1 MSLFVSSSRL
11 SRSSRRAAWFASVVL
26 LVPAAPALA
35 DDATDLTQV
44 VVTPMAGPQALRDA
58 PATISVVSRE
68 DLEARPIADLSD
80 ALRNEPGVTITGI
93 GMTRRGIS
101 LRGMPVEHTL
111 VLVDGRRIS
120 AVGGLVAHADYDLA
134 WTPTEAIERIE
145 VVRGPMSS
153 LYGADALG
161 GVVNIITRSAT
172 DTWLRSATL
181 NGTVPERGAGRAY
194 QMGAYAGGPLVEG
207 VLGLS
212 LYADASGRDPTYQAA
227 DPRQA
232 ELEGRRALNASATLS
247 WTPDDSQRL
256 DLTFGAGTDF
266 RYRDTVTTGAAPV
279 YYRFKDDIT
288 RQQVSAS
295 HRGDYGFGQ
304 TLARVYRSEVER
316 VNTRT
321 QNQTPSGTV
330 RIIETVADGHV
341 TLPWGAHM
349 LSAGGEVRRQELEN
363 PAVNARGRSEADQY
377 GLFIQDAWSITEQWS
392 IVGGA
397 RFDHHDTYDWQTSP
411 RLYTVFHLNER
422 LTLKGGVGR
431 GFKAP
436 SLTQL
441 SPDYQVVAAGGRFTV
456 FGNPNLKPE
465 IGTTYEVSADY
476 AGEGWSARLGVF
488 QNDLKDLVE
497 TQCVR
502 LCGIRG
508 REVRVYGNVAEARI
522 RGLELGGDVDLPAN
536 LNLSANYTR
545 LETENRQT
553 GKALLERPE
562 SRANATL
569 RWRPTERLSA
579 QLRGEYVGEQTVSTG
594 GLPDYSLWSL
604 EASQRLTDSL
614 TLRVGIENLTDERLA
629 EKSGSFTYAEP
640 GRLYHLGLNLSF

>member
-1 MSLFVSSSRL
+1 MLLSVPSLRPMVSN
-11 SRSSRRAAWFASVVL
+11 RRAALLAS
-26 LVPAAPALA
+26 LVWLAPLSPALA

-58 PATISVVSRE
+58 PATISVVNRE

-134 WTPTEAIERIE
+134 WTPVEAIERIE

-172 DTWLRSATL
+172 DSWLRSATL

-212 LYADASGRDPTYQAA
+212 LYADASGRDPTYQEA
-227 DPRQA
+227 DPRLA

-247 WTPDDSQRL
+247 WTPDDSQRI

-279 YYRFKDDIT
+279 YYRFSDDIT

-295 HRGDYGFGQ
+295 HRGDFGFGQ
-304 TLARVYRSEVER
+304 TLARAYRSEVER
-316 VNTRT
+316 VNIRS

-330 RIIETVADGHV
+330 RIVESVVDGHV
-341 TLPWGAHM
+341 TTSWGAHV
-349 LSAGGEVRRQELEN
+349 LSAGGEARRQELRN
-363 PAVNARGRSEADQY
+363 PAVNAQGRSEADQY
-377 GLFIQDAWSITEQWS
+377 GLFIQDVWSITEQWS
-392 IVGGA
+392 LVGGA

-456 FGNPNLKPE
+456 FGNPDLKPE
-465 IGTTYEVSADY
+465 IGTTYEASADY
-476 AGEGWSARLGVF
+476 AGEGWSVRLGVF
-488 QNDLKDLVE
+488 QNDLEDLVE

-502 LCGIRG
+502 LCGVRG

-522 RGLELGGDVDLPAN
+522 RGLELGGDLDLPAN
-536 LNLSANYTR
+536 LNLAANYTR

-553 GKALLERPE
+553 GQALLERPE

-569 RWRPTERLSA
+569 RWRPSPALSA
-579 QLRGEYVGEQTVSTG
+579 QLRTEYVGEQTVSTG
-594 GLPDYSLWSL
+594 GLPDYTLWSI
-604 EASQRLTDSL
+604 EASQRLFEGV
-614 TLRVGIENLTDERLA
+614 TLRVGIENLSDQRLA
-629 EKSGSFTYAEP
+629 DKSGSFTYAEP
-640 GRLYHLGLNLSF
+640 GRLYHLGFNLSF

>member
-1 MSLFVSSSRL
+1 MSLSIASSR
-11 SRSSRRAAWFASVVL
+11 SWVPSRRAALLASL
-26 LVPAAPALA
+26 AWLIPLAPAVA
-35 DDATDLTQV
+35 DDATDLAQV

-58 PATISVVSRE
+58 PATISVVSRAE
-68 DLEARPIADLSD
+68 LEARPIADLSD
-80 ALRNEPGVTITGI
+80 ALRDEPGVNITGI

-134 WTPTEAIERIE
+134 WTPVEAIERIE

-172 DTWLRSATL
+172 DAWVRSATL
-181 NGTVPERGAGRAY
+181 NGSVPERGAGRSY

-212 LYADASGRDPTYQAA
+212 LYADSTGRDPTYQEA

-247 WTPDDSQRL
+247 WTPDDSQRI
-256 DLTFGAGTDF
+256 DLTYGAGTDF
-266 RYRDTVTTGAAPV
+266 RYRDTVTTGTAPV
-279 YYRFKDDIT
+279 YYRFSDDIT
-288 RQQVSAS
+288 RQQISAS
-295 HRGDYGFGQ
+295 HRGDFSFGQ
-304 TLARVYRSEVER
+304 TLARAYRSEVER
-316 VNTRT
+316 VNIRSR
-321 QNQTPSGTV
+321 NQTPSGTV
-330 RIIETVADGHV
+330 RIVESVVDGHV
-341 TLPWGAHM
+341 STTWGAHQ
-349 LSAGGEVRRQELEN
+349 LSAGGEARRQELRN
-363 PAVNARGRSEADQY
+363 PAVNAQGRSEADQY

-392 IVGGA
+392 LVGGA

-422 LTLKGGVGR
+422 LTLKGGIGR

-456 FGNPNLKPE
+456 FGNPDLKPE
-465 IGTTYEVSADY
+465 IGTTYEASADY

-488 QNDLKDLVE
+488 QNDLEDLVE

-522 RGLELGGDVDLPAN
+522 RGLELGGDVNLPAQ
-536 LNLSANYTR
+536 LNLSANLTR
-545 LETENRQT
+545 METENRLT
-553 GKALLERPE
+553 GQDLLERPKT
-562 SRANATL
+562 RANATL
-569 RWRPTERLSA
+569 RWRPTPGLSA
-579 QLRGEYVGEQTVSTG
+579 QLRGQYVGEQTVSTG
-594 GLPDYSLWSL
+594 RLPDYSLWSL
-604 EASQRLTDSL
+604 EASQRLFEGV
-614 TLRVGIENLTDERLA
+614 TLRVGVENLTDQRLA

-640 GRLYHLGLNLSF
+640 GRLYHLGFNLSF

>member
-1 MSLFVSSSRL
+1 MLLSVPSLRPMVSN
-11 SRSSRRAAWFASVVL
+11 RRAALLAS
-26 LVPAAPALA
+26 LVWLAPLSPALA

-58 PATISVVSRE
+58 PATISVVNRE

-134 WTPTEAIERIE
+134 WTPVEAIERIE

-172 DTWLRSATL
+172 DSWLRSATL

-212 LYADASGRDPTYQAA
+212 LYADASGRDPTYQEA
-227 DPRQA
+227 DPRLA

-247 WTPDDSQRL
+247 WTPDDSQRI

-279 YYRFKDDIT
+279 YYRFSDDIT

-295 HRGDYGFGQ
+295 HRGDFGFGQ
-304 TLARVYRSEVER
+304 TLARAYRSEVER
-316 VNTRT
+316 VNIRS

-330 RIIETVADGHV
+330 RIVESVVDGHV
-341 TLPWGAHM
+341 TTSWGAHV
-349 LSAGGEVRRQELEN
+349 LSAGGEARRQELRN
-363 PAVNARGRSEADQY
+363 PAVNAQGRSEADQY
-377 GLFIQDAWSITEQWS
+377 GFFIQDAWSITEQWS
-392 IVGGA
+392 LVGGA

-456 FGNPNLKPE
+456 FGNPDLKPE
-465 IGTTYEVSADY
+465 IGTTYEASADY

-488 QNDLKDLVE
+488 QNDLEDLVE

-522 RGLELGGDVDLPAN
+522 RGLELGGDLDLPAN
-536 LNLSANYTR
+536 LNLAANYTR

-553 GKALLERPE
+553 GQALLERPE

-569 RWRPTERLSA
+569 RWRPSPALSA
-579 QLRGEYVGEQTVSTG
+579 QLRTEYVGEQTVSTG
-594 GLPDYSLWSL
+594 GLPDYTLWSI
-604 EASQRLTDSL
+604 EASQRLFEGV
-614 TLRVGIENLTDERLA
+614 TLRVGIENLSDQRLA
-629 EKSGSFTYAEP
+629 DKSGSFTYAEP
-640 GRLYHLGLNLSF
+640 GRLYHLGFNLSF